1 MTTIGEMTIEDAARE
16 AAGNWRTW
24 SCFVWDRLRE
34 IDDPESWSIVYTHNR
49 DSGLPAQSNAAMIA
63 EALRPF
69 SKTENPDVVF
79 ESHSHWAVG
88 HVDGFSMRVY
98 RAGEVTDAFRA
109 YHGLMERLEAYPV
122 LNESDYGRR
131 EYEATIDNIGDAA
144 WRIKSQYQ
152 LHDGWEAEAYEWLS
166 THRPAA
172 LENKNDRG
180 GYPSE
185 QDLQLACEALGCQ
198 RCTD

>member
-1 MTTIGEMTIEDAARE
+1 MAAIDELTIEDAARE

-24 SCFVWDRLRE
+24 TCFVWDRRRE
-34 IDDPESWSIVYTHNR
+34 IDDPESWSLVYTHNR
-49 DSGLPAQSNAAMIA
+49 DSGLRDHSNAGFIA
-63 EALRPF
+63 RVLRPF
-69 SKTENPDVVF
+69 SEIETPDLVF
-79 ESHSHWAVG
+79 ETHHHWAVG
-88 HVDGFSMRVY
+88 WVTGFSIRVY
-98 RAGEVTDAFRA
+98 RDAQITKGFET
-109 YHGLMERLEAYPV
+109 YHGLMERLGAYSI
-122 LNESDYGRR
+122 LDESDYSRR

-152 LHDGWEAEAYEWLS
+152 LHDGWEAEVYEWLS

-172 LENKNDRG
+172 LENKDDRG

>member
-1 MTTIGEMTIEDAARE
+1 MATIGEVTIEDAARE

-24 SCFVWDRLRE
+24 TCFVWERLRE

-49 DSGLPAQSNAAMIA
+49 DSGLLAQSNAGVIA
-63 EALRPF
+63 RALRPF
-69 SKTENPDVVF
+69 SDIETPDLVY
-79 ESHSHWAVG
+79 ETHAHWAVG
-88 HVDGFSMRVY
+88 WVAGLSVRVY
-98 RAGEVTDAFRA
+98 RDGQITKAFETYRGLVGRLHA
-109 YHGLMERLEAYPV
+109 YAILDEP
-122 LNESDYGRR
+122 DYSRR
-131 EYEATIDNIGDAA
+131 EYEATIENIEDAA

-152 LHDGWEAEAYEWLS
+152 LHDDWEAEAYEWLS

-172 LENKNDRG
+172 LENKDDRG